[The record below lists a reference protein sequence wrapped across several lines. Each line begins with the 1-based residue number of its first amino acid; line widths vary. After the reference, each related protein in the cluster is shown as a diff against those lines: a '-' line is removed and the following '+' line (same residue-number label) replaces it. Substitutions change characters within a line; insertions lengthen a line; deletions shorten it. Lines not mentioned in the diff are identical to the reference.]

1 MSRISGV
8 LDALRAAGRKA
19 YIPYVTAG
27 DPDLETTLEVLT
39 ALVENGADIIELGVP
54 FSDPMA
60 DGPVI
65 QLACERALA
74 RGVTLRD
81 VLRLVEEFRG
91 RHADTPLVLM
101 GYLNPLERMGYAEFA
116 GQAAAAGVD
125 GVLVVD
131 MPPEEAPALRQELSS
146 RAMDLVFLLAPTT
159 TEARAR
165 RIVEQASGYLYY
177 VSLRGVTG
185 AGNLQVDEVAA
196 RLEVLRKLTDLP
208 IGVGFGISDADSA
221 RAVAAVS
228 DGVVI
233 GSALVQRIADCAQNG
248 ESAPAV
254 IGAFSRGIRDALD
267 EAGGGA

>member
-8 LDALRAAGRKA
+8 FAALRAAGRKA
-19 YIPYVTAG
+19 FIPYITAG
-27 DPDLETTLEVLT
+27 DPDPETTLAVLD
-39 ALVENGADIIELGVP
+39 ALVENGADIIELGIP

-74 RGVTLRD
+74 RGMTLTG
-81 VLRLVEEFRG
+81 VLEIAQQFRA

-101 GYLNPLERMGYAEFA
+101 GYLNPLERMGYAKFA
-116 GQAAAAGVD
+116 ERAAAAGVD

-131 MPPEEAPALRQELSS
+131 MPPEEAPDLRRELSERS
-146 RAMDLVFLLAPTT
+146 LDLVFLLAPTT
-159 TEARAR
+159 TDERAR
-165 RIVEQASGYLYY
+165 RIAGQASGYLYY

-196 RLEVLRKLTDLP
+196 RLDGLRRLTDLP

-233 GSALVQRIADCAQNG
+233 GSALVQRIADSVDAG
-248 ESAPAV
+248 ESPAMV
-254 IGAFSRGIRDALD
+254 IGEFAHGVRAALD
-267 EAGGGA
+267 GPGGDA